1 MSEMTTNKPYMIRAV
16 HEWIL
21 DNDCTPYIVFMA
33 EYPGVEVPQDFVR
46 DGQITLNIAPTAVRD
61 LRLSNDEVA
70 FNARF
75 SGVPTDIH
83 GPIDAVVAIF
93 AKENG
98 QGMGFEVEMPPEPP
112 AGSDRDS
119 SGDKPDSSGPK
130 RPSLKVVK

>member
-1 MSEMTTNKPYMIRAV
+1 MSAMTTNKPYMIRAI

-33 EYPGVEVPQDFVR
+33 EYPGVHVPQEFVR
-46 DGQITLNIAPTAVRD
+46 DGQITLNISPSAVRD
-61 LRLSNDEVA
+61 LELSNQSVT

-75 SGVPTDIH
+75 GGIPTDIDA
-83 GPIDAVVAIF
+83 PVDAVMAIF

-98 QGMGFEVEMPPEPP
+98 QGMGFEVELPPDPPED
-112 AGSDRDS
+112 AGVDEVE
-119 SGDKPDSSGPK
+119 KPTPK